1 MKPRLG
7 LSLAIGIVLLA
18 CERSPEDPFIADP
31 GLPGRVQDS
40 VDRLQHPP
48 TTELAFVDMAWISGV
63 YDLVPAWGAAWN
75 DFDGD
80 GDADLFVA
88 NHMHYPSTLY
98 VNEGG
103 GFFHALPG
111 PLGAELGRD
120 DHGGSWSDFDGDG
133 DEDLFTANG
142 YYRPDHLMRND
153 GGGRF
158 TDVSAQA
165 GIRAELSGRGRSAVV
180 GDFDGD
186 GWSDIVV
193 TNLRTPDRFFHN
205 LGDGTFR
212 ETGREAGIDN
222 PFLKEGAIAGDLDGD
237 GDLDIYVCMPDVG
250 RANLLYLNRG
260 DGRFVERSAGS
271 GADLLLPS
279 RGCVMGDYDDDGDL
293 DLFVPVESPEGYRI
307 LRNRGDGTFD
317 DATERAGIWRAFE
330 AYTFSRTF
338 LRGEDRYIIY
348 VRGWNEAVPPDR
360 EFERKTA
367 SKELERRLRDR
378 FLDQILHGN
387 PG

>member
-1 MKPRLG
+1 MAT
-7 LSLAIGIVLLA
+7 STSMSA
-18 CERSPEDPFIADP
+18 CR
-31 GLPGRVQDS
+31 
-40 VDRLQHPP
+40 
-48 TTELAFVDMAWISGV
+48 T
-63 YDLVPAWGAAWN
+63 WG
-75 DFDGD
+75 
-80 GDADLFVA
+80 
-88 NHMHYPSTLY
+88 
-98 VNEGG
+98 
-103 GFFHALPG
+103 
-111 PLGAELGRD
+111 
-120 DHGGSWSDFDGDG
+120 
-133 DEDLFTANG
+133 
-142 YYRPDHLMRND
+142 
-153 GGGRF
+153 
-158 TDVSAQA
+158 
-165 GIRAELSGRGRSAVV
+165 
-180 GDFDGD
+180 
-186 GWSDIVV
+186 
-193 TNLRTPDRFFHN
+193 
-205 LGDGTFR
+205 
-212 ETGREAGIDN
+212 
-222 PFLKEGAIAGDLDGD
+222 
-237 GDLDIYVCMPDVG
+237 
-250 RANLLYLNRG
+250 ANLLYLNRG

-338 LRGEDRYIIY
+338 QRGEDRYIIY